1 MKKVLVFIIFIIL
14 MIIGFLYIYP
24 VIKNNSYEKGLFK
37 NVYDNTDIENISY
50 LNKSN
55 NYYILKTDSEVI
67 VLDLNYEEVF
77 RDVITSL
84 YVSELDLVYRRNKL
98 FYVEKKVNGKKIS
111 YNYYDVYTYELIYE
125 TNIGGE

>member
-1 MKKVLVFIIFIIL
+1 